1 MMAAAAENWRS
12 TALPPA
18 AKCLFGFL
26 PLWCRWTAQIEA
38 MHTIS
43 FRLRPTFIFHDLKFL
58 FLQRAV
64 QCYRTEHRGTIKAK
78 LRPTDSNEIKDPLYL
93 KRNIFIS
100 LEFVCPSSKRF
111 VVFVLRTVVQPR
123 QSRNPSASAALLL
136 YYILLMSLSCP

>member
-1 MMAAAAENWRS
+1 
-12 TALPPA
+12 
-18 AKCLFGFL
+18 
-26 PLWCRWTAQIEA
+26 

-64 QCYRTEHRGTIKAK
+64 QCYRPEHRGTIKAK
-78 LRPTDSNEIKDPLYL
+78 LRPTDPNEIKDPLYL

-111 VVFVLRTVVQPR
+111 VVFVLRTVGGGG
-123 QSRNPSASAALLL
+123 ALAVNKLHFLRSHFVLIL
-136 YYILLMSLSCP
+136 YLMNEGRHVAQLSVVYMPLQLSIIKSL